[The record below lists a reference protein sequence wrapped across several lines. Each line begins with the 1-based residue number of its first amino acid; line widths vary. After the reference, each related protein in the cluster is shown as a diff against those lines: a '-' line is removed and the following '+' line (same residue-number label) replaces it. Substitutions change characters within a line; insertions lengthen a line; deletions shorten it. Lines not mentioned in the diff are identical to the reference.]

1 MSGIKNDKE
10 YEQYSM
16 FDTGFLTAEEVSP
29 VKNAKAAKAGK
40 QRKNSELDVEALH
53 IPDSQPRRY
62 INEERLEEL
71 CLSIGKHGVLQ
82 PVIVQVETDGSNL
95 LVAGQRRL
103 LAARKAGLKKI
114 PVVFTD
120 GDPAEIAL
128 IENLQRSDLTA
139 IEEAEAISSLKERNG
154 YTLDDVSAIMGK
166 SKTTVSETI
175 SLTKLPDMIKE
186 ECRRDSHMA
195 KSILVEIAR
204 QPTADGMITAYNG
217 YKREKLPR
225 AQLRK
230 INRPEASGK
239 KRIGVSFVKSFAQRI
254 VTVDVE
260 MLKNKQREQMKNNLE
275 ELHTKIGDLIV
286 KLSS

>member
-1 MSGIKNDKE
+1 MSGKNNDKE
-10 YEQYSM
+10 HEQYSM
-16 FDTGFLTAEEVSP
+16 FDTEFLTLEEASP
-29 VKNAKAAKAGK
+29 VKNAKVGK
-40 QRKNSELDVEALH
+40 QRKGSELDVEALH
-53 IPDSQPRRY
+53 ISDSQPRRY

-71 CLSIGKHGVLQ
+71 CLSIRKHGVLQ
-82 PVIVQVETDGSNL
+82 PVIVQVDADGSNL

-139 IEEAEAISSLKERNG
+139 IEEAEAISSLKEKNG

-175 SLTKLPDMIKE
+175 SLTKLPDTIKE
-186 ECRRDSHMA
+186 ECRRDPQMA

-204 QPTADGMITAYNG
+204 QPTADEMITAYDG
-217 YKREKLPR
+217 YKNGKLPR

-230 INRPEASGK
+230 INRPGSTGK
-239 KRIGVSFVKSFAQRI
+239 KRIGVGFVKSFAQRI
-254 VTVDVE
+254 VTVDVDI
-260 MLKNKQREQMKNNLE
+260 LKNKQREQMKNNLE

>member
-1 MSGIKNDKE
+1 MSGINNDKE
-10 YEQYSM
+10 HEQYSM
-16 FDTGFLTAEEVSP
+16 FDTGFLTAEEVLP
-29 VKNAKAAKAGK
+29 VKNAKAAKTGK
-40 QRKNSELDVEALH
+40 QRKNNELDVEALH
-53 IPDSQPRRY
+53 IPDSQPRQY

-71 CLSIGKHGVLQ
+71 CLSIRKHGVLQ

-175 SLTKLPDMIKE
+175 SLTKLPDVIKE
-186 ECRRDSHMA
+186 ECRCDPLMA

-217 YKREKLPR
+217 YKKEKLPR

-260 MLKNKQREQMKNNLE
+260 MLKNKQREQMKTNLE
-275 ELHTKIGDLIV
+275 ELHAKIGDLIV